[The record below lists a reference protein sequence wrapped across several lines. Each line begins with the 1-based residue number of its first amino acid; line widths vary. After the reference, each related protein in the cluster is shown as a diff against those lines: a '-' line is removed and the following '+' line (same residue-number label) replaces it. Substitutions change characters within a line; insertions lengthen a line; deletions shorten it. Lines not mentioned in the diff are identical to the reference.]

1 MSEDTEKKVSLADQD
16 VPDLE
21 AIADALDD
29 GLIDITS
36 DEAMDEPEGDAEAE
50 AFIALQQE
58 RDEMKDRLVRALAE
72 AENTRKR
79 GERDRR
85 DAEKYGGSRLARDM
99 IPVYDAMK
107 RALDS
112 IPEDRKESSA
122 SMIEGIALTM
132 QELLS
137 VFKKHGIT
145 PIFPVEGD
153 QFDAN
158 LHQAMFEAP
167 VPGTTAG
174 QIIQVMEQ
182 GFMIHDRL
190 LRAANVGVSSTPKS

>member
-112 IPEDRKESSA
+112 IPEDQKESSA

-137 VFKKHGIT
+137 VFKKHGTT

>member
-85 DAEKYGGSRLARDM
+85 DAENMAAAVW
-99 IPVYDAMK
+99 PV
-107 RALDS
+107 
-112 IPEDRKESSA
+112 
-122 SMIEGIALTM
+122 T
-132 QELLS
+132 
-137 VFKKHGIT
+137 
-145 PIFPVEGD
+145 
-153 QFDAN
+153 
-158 LHQAMFEAP
+158 
-167 VPGTTAG
+167 
-174 QIIQVMEQ
+174 
-182 GFMIHDRL
+182 
-190 LRAANVGVSSTPKS
+190 

>member
-112 IPEDRKESSA
+112 IPGDQKESSA

>member
-112 IPEDRKESSA
+112 IPEDQKESSA

>member
-1 MSEDTEKKVSLADQD
+1 MNDNTDKKVSLADQE

-21 AIADALDD
+21 AIEDALDD

-36 DEAMDEPEGDAEAE
+36 LDAMEEPEGDAEGDAFAE
-50 AFIALQQE
+50 LQQE
-58 RDEMKDRLVRALAE
+58 RDELKDRLIRALAE

-85 DAEKYGGSRLARDM
+85 DAEKYGGSKLARDM
-99 IPVYDAMK
+99 MPVYDALK
-107 RALDS
+107 RALDAM
-112 IPEDRKESSA
+112 PDEQRAAAA
-122 SMIEGIALTM
+122 SLVEGIELTM

-137 VFKKHGIT
+137 VFGKHNIT

-153 QFDAN
+153 QFNAN

-167 VPGTTAG
+167 VPGTVSG

-182 GFMIHDRL
+182 GFMIYDRL
-190 LRAANVGVSSTPKS
+190 LRPARVGVSSTPKS

>member
-112 IPEDRKESSA
+112 IPEDQKESSA
-122 SMIEGIALTM
+122 SMIEGHA
-132 QELLS
+132 ES
-137 VFKKHGIT
+137 G
-145 PIFPVEGD
+145 
-153 QFDAN
+153 
-158 LHQAMFEAP
+158 
-167 VPGTTAG
+167 
-174 QIIQVMEQ
+174 
-182 GFMIHDRL
+182 
-190 LRAANVGVSSTPKS
+190 S